1 MYLCNNETTK
11 TQDENEK
18 QPDRSPTTSLQFYG
32 KGTTFFRFHNKK
44 LNDMK
49 KNRISDLFGV
59 IAVFCVFAGCVEGLD
74 GGLTLWT
81 VICLAVA
88 FVSGWISKKTEVAE

>member
-1 MYLCNNETTK
+1 
-11 TQDENEK
+11 
-18 QPDRSPTTSLQFYG
+18 
-32 KGTTFFRFHNKK
+32 
-44 LNDMK
+44 MK
-49 KNRISDLFGV
+49 KKISDILGV

-88 FVSGWISKKTEVAE
+88 FVSGWISKKMEVVK